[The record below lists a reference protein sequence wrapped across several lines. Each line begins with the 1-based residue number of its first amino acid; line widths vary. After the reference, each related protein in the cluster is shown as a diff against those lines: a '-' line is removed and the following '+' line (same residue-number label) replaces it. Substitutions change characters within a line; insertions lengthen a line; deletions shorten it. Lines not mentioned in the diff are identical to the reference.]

1 MRVLVFLLFCKAVSP
16 SSLFVSDQCIDI
28 CKNADLPSL
37 ELENY
42 EQVVCQRG
50 CGFFNAIRFQGDINL
65 NTTKKECHISC
76 EESYIV
82 KEENGI
88 CKTGCDLIAKQE
100 DFANNDFVIDSEE
113 NIVLASPDRE
123 IEFDLLSD
131 PSIKSQLETGFNV
144 DYKIPETH
152 IRTMPI
158 EVSEEEITIKESRDW
173 LDCASYN
180 SGIPRWILLSAI
192 LSAVLIALWLSFSTE
207 KRSNQEP
214 TVMIDVD
221 DDKMILIN
229 DNIEKDPKFLEAN
242 PDVYNSQNITATSAP
257 AKYSIDCE
265 KV

>member
-1 MRVLVFLLFCKAVSP
+1 MRFLLTIFIFKTVTS
-16 SSLFVSDQCIDI
+16 SSLFVSDQCKYI
-28 CKNADLPSL
+28 CKNANLPSL

-65 NTTKKECHISC
+65 NVTKKECHISC

-82 KEENGI
+82 KEESEI
-88 CKTGCDLIAKQE
+88 CKTGCDLIANQE
-100 DFANNDFVIDSEE
+100 VFVTDFVIESEE

-131 PSIKSQLETGFNV
+131 PSIKSQLETGV

-158 EVSEEEITIKESRDW
+158 EITEEEITVKESRDW

-207 KRSNQEP
+207 KRNNQEP
-214 TVMIDVD
+214 TVMLDIN
-221 DDKMILIN
+221 DDKMILIS
-229 DNIEKDPKFLEAN
+229 DAGEKDPKLLETN
-242 PDVYNSQNITATSAP
+242 PGIYNSQEVNFSVP
-257 AKYSIDCE
+257 PKYSVECE

>member
-1 MRVLVFLLFCKAVSP
+1 M
-16 SSLFVSDQCIDI
+16 FV
-28 CKNADLPSL
+28 
-37 ELENY
+37 
-42 EQVVCQRG
+42 
-50 CGFFNAIRFQGDINL
+50 
-65 NTTKKECHISC
+65 T
-76 EESYIV
+76 
-82 KEENGI
+82 
-88 CKTGCDLIAKQE
+88 
-100 DFANNDFVIDSEE
+100 DFIIESEE

-131 PSIKSQLETGFNV
+131 PSIKSQLETGV

-158 EVSEEEITIKESRDW
+158 PEEGVTLKEPRDW

-207 KRSNQEP
+207 KRNSQEP
-214 TVMIDVD
+214 TIMLDIT

-229 DNIEKDPKFLEAN
+229 DDTEKDPKLLESN
-242 PDVYNSQNITATSAP
+242 PCIYSSQEVNFSVP
-257 AKYSIDCE
+257 PKYSVECE